1 MGTKKPFNFGDAA
14 LVRDT
19 EKAVEDGYEA
29 IEKKEQSGGEGTAKP
44 EAAAPQSVPEVS
56 QPKPQEPTKGV
67 QTYIPMSMYR
77 RLNDLKLSRGETIG
91 NLVIQAID
99 LWLDVQEGT
108 KKVATTI

>member
-29 IEKKEQSGGEGTAKP
+29 IEKKEQSGGESKP
-44 EAAAPQSVPEVS
+44 ETTPQVS

>member
-1 MGTKKPFNFGDAA
+1 MTGDGHTGDSPSVTSA
-14 LVRDT
+14 T
-19 EKAVEDGYEA
+19 SQQG
-29 IEKKEQSGGEGTAKP
+29 QSP
-44 EAAAPQSVPEVS
+44 SV
-56 QPKPQEPTKGV
+56 QAKPQEPTKGV